1 MKILWITNVILPEA
15 NILLSEPVNPYGGWL
30 VNASKDLAAINEVN
44 LYVASPKSGIYEA
57 KKLKGQSIDYYIFPW
72 ENENSIE
79 DTKCLSGIQKMILEI
94 NPDVVHIFGTEFSHS
109 LAIVRIC
116 NELSINNV
124 VSIQGLVSV
133 YAKHYMANLP
143 YDIQMRYTVRDFVKR
158 DNLINQQK
166 KYTLRGRHEIETIKS
181 TNNII
186 GRTTWDKAC
195 VYQINNEA
203 VYHHCNESLREE
215 FYRNEWVLENC
226 ERHSIFTSQ
235 ASYPIKGLHHVL
247 EALPS
252 IIKRFPDTKLYIAG
266 NNIIKAN
273 TISAKL
279 RMTTYSKYISEMIK
293 KLHLEDHV
301 SFTGVLN
308 EKEMCDMYLKS
319 NLFVCPSSIEN
330 SPNSLGEAMI
340 LGVPC
345 VSSYVG
351 GVPDMLEHN
360 KEGFLYPSDA
370 PYLLA
375 HYVCEI
381 FENANIAKS
390 ISKEAKVR
398 AKETHNV
405 KKNTAKLIKIYNDI
419 IKEGI

>member
-1 MKILWITNVILPEA
+1 MKILWITNVVLPEA
-15 NILLSEPVNPYGGWL
+15 NELLNEPINPFGGWL
-30 VNASKDLAAINEVN
+30 VNASKDLALIEEVD
-44 LYVASPKSGIYEA
+44 LVVASPKSNINKA
-57 KKLKGQSIDYYIFPW
+57 KKLSGDLIDYYIFPW
-72 ENENSIE
+72 QNENSIE
-79 DTKCLSGIQKMILEI
+79 DTKHLSGIKKMILDI
-94 NPDVVHIFGTEFSHS
+94 NPDVVHIFGTEYSHS

-116 NELSINNV
+116 DELSINNV

-143 YDIQMRYTVRDFVKR
+143 YNVQMRYTFRDFVKR
-158 DNLINQQK
+158 DNLIKQQK
-166 KYTLRGRHEIETIKS
+166 KYTLRGQNEIETIRS
-181 TNNII
+181 TKNII

-215 FYRNEWVLENC
+215 FYKNEWILETC

-273 TISAKL
+273 TLSAKL

-293 KLHLEDHV
+293 KFHLEDHV
-301 SFTGVLN
+301 IFTGVLN

-319 NLFVCPSSIEN
+319 NVFVCPSSIEN

-381 FENANIAKS
+381 FENENIAKR
-390 ISKEAKVR
+390 ISLSSKLK

-405 KKNTAKLIKIYNDI
+405 KKNTKQLLNIYKVI
-419 IKEGI
+419 IEQ

>member
-15 NILLSEPVNPYGGWL
+15 NILLNEPVNPYGGWL

-44 LYVASPKSGIYEA
+44 LYVASPKSGIDEA

-72 ENENSIE
+72 QNENSIE

-109 LAIVRIC
+109 LAIVRTC
-116 NELSINNV
+116 NERSINNV

-143 YDIQMRYTVRDFVKR
+143 YNVQMRYTFRDFVKR
-158 DNLINQQK
+158 ENLIKQQK
-166 KYTLRGRHEIETIKS
+166 KYTLRGQHEIETIKS

-247 EALPS
+247 EALSS

-273 TISAKL
+273 TMSAKL

-301 SFTGVLN
+301 IFTGVLN
-308 EKEMCDMYLKS
+308 EKEMCDRYLKS
-319 NLFVCPSSIEN
+319 NVFVCPSSIEN

-370 PYLLA
+370 PYLRTILLM
-375 HYVCEI
+375 
-381 FENANIAKS
+381 S
-390 ISKEAKVR
+390 IVQIILCIRLVQLRDAGERKV
-398 AKETHNV
+398 A
-405 KKNTAKLIKIYNDI
+405 
-419 IKEGI
+419 